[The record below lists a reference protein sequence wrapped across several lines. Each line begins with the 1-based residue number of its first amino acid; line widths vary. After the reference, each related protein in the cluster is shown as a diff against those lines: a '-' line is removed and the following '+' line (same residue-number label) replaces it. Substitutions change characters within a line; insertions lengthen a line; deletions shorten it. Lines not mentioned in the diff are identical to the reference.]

1 MLRKL
6 LKYDLKAV
14 WKTWLWLAAAALL
27 VAIPG
32 GFCFRFLN
40 STMGESSAFFLLQ
53 LSAVLGV
60 LACMLVI
67 VGFLV
72 VTEILV
78 FWRFYVNFFSD
89 EGYLTFTLPVSRAQ
103 LLLSKTLNACI
114 WLLSGFAVIT
124 VSVLEIVLIVQPSAV
139 GELFKGLGTLITLG
153 GFWSVLWFLELILIA
168 LAGMWLSV
176 SIIQLC
182 ITIGSIVAKKHKI
195 LASIGIY
202 YLVNMVL
209 GFASQIFTVV
219 GLFSA
224 VGAID
229 TVLSHVSEAEAPF
242 FATLILLAAAVIV
255 ATIAY
260 FIHTITLGKLER
272 KLNLA

>member
-6 LKYDLKAV
+6 LKYDMKAV
-14 WKTWLWLAAAALL
+14 WKIWVWLAAAALL
-27 VAIPG
+27 IAIPG
-32 GFCFRFLN
+32 GLCFRFLS
-40 STMGESSAFFLLQ
+40 STIGESSAFFLLQ
-53 LSAVLGV
+53 LSAVFGV
-60 LACMLVI
+60 IACFLVI
-67 VGFLV
+67 GGFLI

-78 FWRFYVNFFSD
+78 FWRFYKNFFSD

-114 WLLSGFAVIT
+114 WLVASYGVILIC
-124 VSVLEIVLIVQPSAV
+124 VLELSLVAAGPATFF
-139 GELFKGLGTLITLG
+139 E
-153 GFWSVLWFLELILIA
+153 GFRFYLTGAGIWPVLWILELLLMA
-168 LAGMWLSV
+168 FAGTWLGV

-182 ITIGSIVAKKHKI
+182 ITIGSIIAKKHKI

-209 GFASQIFTVV
+209 SFAGQIITVV

-229 TVLSHVSEAEAPF
+229 TVLSGITEHEAFPF
-242 FATLILLAAAVIV
+242 ISLLLLIATVIL

-260 FIHTITLGKLER
+260 FIQLITLGKLER

>member
-14 WKTWLWLAAAALL
+14 WKIWIWLAAAALL

-32 GFCFRFLN
+32 GLCFRFLN

-67 VGFLV
+67 GGFLV

-78 FWRFYVNFFSD
+78 FWRFYVNLFSD

-114 WLLSGFAVIT
+114 WLLSSIAVIT
-124 VSVLEIVLIVQPSAV
+124 VSILEITLIVQPAAI
-139 GELFKGLGTLITLG
+139 GELFKGLGTLITMG

-168 LAGMWLSV
+168 LAGIWLSV
-176 SIIQLC
+176 SIVQLC
-182 ITIGSIVAKKHKI
+182 ITIGSIIAKKHKI

-209 GFASQIFTVV
+209 GFAGQIFTVV